1 MTDMWLTC
9 DDFSD
14 LADIPERTARYH
26 LAKAAKGEPT
36 KKWPVTVRVATGKGG
51 AAGKQYE
58 VLLSSLPWAYQKLL
72 IAPSQSTELVE
83 YTRPVPASDQSEIIQ
98 RRLEMIDEALDYPP
112 RSPERKYELERAA
125 KKYRTT
131 VRTLQRYIQRLEE
144 SGGDANALA
153 NQRPSNSGAK
163 RVHVSRTFDQAFVKA
178 GYPADQLPELAELV
192 AGLTA
197 AAWQSPAQRHGW
209 WRVRLEAI
217 TAFQRHC
224 REQNIDLPKSAFK
237 LSRRRVMET
246 EHHRIVD
253 IRANNRK
260 KFDDMKPRGRRDN
273 RAFKPM
279 EQVVMDVKP
288 LDCVVLRPDGSETW
302 PKLIGFMDTGTHRIF
317 CHFVMLAKGEGVR
330 QEHVIDGFLR
340 MVSDPNWGFPQ
351 QVYRDNGTEYY
362 MFDKIRSALAMVAE
376 EGAKTVINAKA
387 YSGASKPIENKF
399 SMLDRAVFSQ
409 MEGYAGGDRMNKKI
423 QTLGKPPK
431 PYSGSFDEFVQ
442 EALVRIAD
450 FENWELKSGPFK
462 GVSPT
467 QCYHDHLEKGWR
479 PVSIETLALD
489 AAFGDRITRRV
500 DRGSVSIKGERF
512 RHPELP
518 NGQTIEIAI
527 PYRRGAY
534 PLAMLPELGWAE
546 LEPEMMHLP
555 GDISLAIESSRSQS
569 SNEKRATRLKR
580 QVPSVDFAQ
589 NIADRVID
597 MPTRAAPAPLIE
609 LSQSDDAKAL
619 ADARFE
625 GERKRESQPTE
636 QERRIARQNRQT
648 ELLEKKYGRR

>member
-1 MTDMWLTC
+1 
-9 DDFSD
+9 
-14 LADIPERTARYH
+14 
-26 LAKAAKGEPT
+26 
-36 KKWPVTVRVATGKGG
+36 
-51 AAGKQYE
+51 
-58 VLLSSLPWAYQKLL
+58 
-72 IAPSQSTELVE
+72 
-83 YTRPVPASDQSEIIQ
+83 
-98 RRLEMIDEALDYPP
+98 
-112 RSPERKYELERAA
+112 
-125 KKYRTT
+125 
-131 VRTLQRYIQRLEE
+131 
-144 SGGDANALA
+144 
-153 NQRPSNSGAK
+153 
-163 RVHVSRTFDQAFVKA
+163 
-178 GYPADQLPELAELV
+178 
-192 AGLTA
+192 
-197 AAWQSPAQRHGW
+197 
-209 WRVRLEAI
+209 
-217 TAFQRHC
+217 
-224 REQNIDLPKSAFK
+224 
-237 LSRRRVMET
+237 
-246 EHHRIVD
+246 
-253 IRANNRK
+253 
-260 KFDDMKPRGRRDN
+260 
-273 RAFKPM
+273 
-279 EQVVMDVKP
+279 
-288 LDCVVLRPDGSETW
+288 
-302 PKLIGFMDTGTHRIF
+302 
-317 CHFVMLAKGEGVR
+317 MLNKGEGVR

-431 PYSGSFDEFVQ
+431 PYSGSFDDFVQ

-518 NGQTIEIAI
+518 NGHTIEIAI

-534 PLAMLPELGWAE
+534 PLAMLPEYGWAE

-555 GDISLAIESSRSQS
+555 GDISLALESSRSQS

-580 QVPSVDFAQ
+580 QVPKIDFAQ

-625 GERKRESQPTE
+625 GERKRESQPSE